1 MHKLE
6 RTLQS
11 LHAERF
17 RFVVALNG
25 LLSGFGPPIN
35 AASNAES

>member
-6 RTLQS
+6 RAPQS

-17 RFVVALNG
+17 RFVASSNG
-25 LLSGFGPPIN
+25 LLSGFAPPIN
-35 AASNAES
+35 AASNAGS

>member
-6 RTLQS
+6 RAPQS

-17 RFVVALNG
+17 HFVVCSNA
-25 LLSGFGPPIN
+25 LLSGFAPPIN
-35 AASNAES
+35 AASNARS

>member
-6 RTLQS
+6 RAPQS

-17 RFVVALNG
+17 RFVVSSNG
-25 LLSGFGPPIN
+25 LLSVFAPPIN
-35 AASNAES
+35 AAGNARS